1 MSLGIFGNVGIFAV
15 FSRKRL
21 SKFSSRNAYIA
32 LASMDTICIIY
43 HVTDNLLDNNKI
55 NIEII
60 SESYCK
66 LFRYVSYVFSPI
78 SAWLIVYISFDKY
91 INICFKQ
98 TKILKKRIFQIVLLA
113 IIFVYHV
120 SYYSPV
126 LFNSILVNKSNE
138 SSLLECS
145 YKNDYLNQVFSLM
158 DLINLFL
165 IPFSLMCLTSILL
178 IGSIIKSRI
187 RVLKSITRKDKKLF
201 LKDVKFLIS
210 TILINIFFI
219 IFNLPICI
227 AWVLDI
233 PNLTDSYNLL
243 IFFYYLSFSINFY
256 ILLGFNSIFR
266 NEFFILIKLK
276 SIIR

>member
-1 MSLGIFGNVGIFAV
+1 
-15 FSRKRL
+15 
-21 SKFSSRNAYIA
+21 
-32 LASMDTICIIY
+32 MDTICIIY

-60 SESYCK
+60 SETYCK

-91 INICFKQ
+91 IIIRFK
-98 TKILKKRIFQIVLLA
+98 KIRIFKKRIFQIVLLA

-158 DLINLFL
+158 DLINLF
-165 IPFSLMCLTSILL
+165 
-178 IGSIIKSRI
+178 
-187 RVLKSITRKDKKLF
+187 
-201 LKDVKFLIS
+201 
-210 TILINIFFI
+210 
-219 IFNLPICI
+219 
-227 AWVLDI
+227 
-233 PNLTDSYNLL
+233 
-243 IFFYYLSFSINFY
+243 
-256 ILLGFNSIFR
+256 
-266 NEFFILIKLK
+266 
-276 SIIR
+276 